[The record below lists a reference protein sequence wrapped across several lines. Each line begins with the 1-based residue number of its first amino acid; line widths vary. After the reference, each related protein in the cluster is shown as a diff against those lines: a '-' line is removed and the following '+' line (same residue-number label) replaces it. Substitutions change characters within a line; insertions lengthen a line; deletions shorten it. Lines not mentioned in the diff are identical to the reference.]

1 MNQANREMRKR
12 LPGRDV
18 QIFMYQHTCLSGS
31 RGAVFPICGKR
42 RWRSCVPSLR
52 GNKCFRGQRESSL
65 LCEAFLA
72 LGPSHFLWAKLLS
85 FKIELRSLYI
95 SAVKTCHIWFLSS
108 RNVAILCPTVAFNL
122 AIQVYIDTG
131 LGIRACIIINE
142 KIYLTSSLVG
152 HFKFFFVFFFLAN

>member
-12 LPGRDV
+12 LPGRGV
-18 QIFMYQHTCLSGS
+18 LIFTYQHTCLLGS
-31 RGAVFPICGKR
+31 SGAVFLICGKR
-42 RWRSCVPSLR
+42 RWRSCIPSLR
-52 GNKCFRGQRESSL
+52 GNKCFRGQSESSS

-108 RNVAILCPTVAFNL
+108 WNVAILCPTVAFNL

-131 LGIRACIIINE
+131 FGIRACTIINE
-142 KIYLTSSLVG
+142 KIHLTSSLVG
-152 HFKFFFVFFFLAN
+152 HFKYFFVCLFVC